1 LRAPGRRPTLR
12 AVTMA
17 TKRKIPASD
26 VEVGNRTLEG
36 VLADLAERIKAN
48 AEQIKAN
55 AEEMRENAKRYDEQ
69 NAVVLQEIRTI
80 TGAMFSLAAKMDE
93 RLRALEKPAA

>member
-1 LRAPGRRPTLR
+1 
-12 AVTMA
+12 MA
-17 TKRKIPASD
+17 TKKKIQASD

-36 VLADLAERIKAN
+36 VLADLADRIKDN
-48 AEQIKAN
+48 GEQIKAT
-55 AEEMRENAKRYDEQ
+55 AEEMRKNAKRYDEQ

-80 TGAMFSLAAKMDE
+80 ASSMFSLAAKMDK